1 MLHWGDLTGV
11 PNTTIMIG
19 DTDKTAGELF
29 FFYKR
34 NLESRLPLNKDGII
48 QNSLLDRHDF
58 TISGKEGGNIV
69 RSGCKYRN
77 IMIMTLN

>member
-11 PNTTIMIG
+11 PNTTVMIG

-29 FFYKR
+29 FYKR
-34 NLESRLPLNKDGII
+34 NLRSRLPLNKDGIL
-48 QNSLLDRHDF
+48 QNSLLDRQDC
-58 TISGKEGGNIV
+58 TISGEEGGNNV

-77 IMIMTLN
+77 IMIMY